1 VAQPFHSISSEKKF
15 LKSAFIIK
23 IFKSSKRWSI
33 EKKREKVLKKRE
45 RKMKSFKSLCK
56 QKGKVNILRG
66 EKHLN
71 FNIVLCESIF
81 SPSIIPF
88 SKPFPKSFDKV
99 LELFLDYPLTW
110 QYA

>member
-33 EKKREKVLKKRE
+33 EKKREKVLKKKRKENEKLQESLQIKRE
-45 RKMKSFKSLCK
+45 SQYFERRKY
-56 QKGKVNILRG
+56 
-66 EKHLN
+66 
-71 FNIVLCESIF
+71 FNIKIFLRESIF

-88 SKPFPKSFDKV
+88 QKAFSKSFQKI
-99 LELFLDYPLTW
+99 L
-110 QYA
+110 